1 MFNEKLVRMT
11 FYITYVMLVTTGTI
25 CFIEA
30 LRTPDPMIRHILNL
44 EVCISVVAGYFYAQ
58 FLEKIKN
65 KEIDYAEINL
75 NRYTDWFISTPLMLL
90 VLCLVLAYN
99 NKQSLSFKLYSV
111 ILLLNFTM
119 LIFGYMGE
127 TRQISRWNALLWGFL
142 AFFFLYALIYVQ
154 FVRANPTFD
163 NRLIFWLF
171 FGLWSIYGVVYDM
184 TEETKNV
191 VFNILDMIAKAF
203 VGIFFWMYLTKV
215 VTL

>member
-11 FYITYVMLVTTGTI
+11 FYITYVTLVTTGTI

-44 EVCISVVAGYFYAQ
+44 EVCISVVASYFYSQ
-58 FLEKIKN
+58 FLQKINN
-65 KEIDYAEINL
+65 KEIDYADINL

-99 NKQSLSFKLYSV
+99 NKQTLSLKMYTF
-111 ILLLNFTM
+111 ILVLNFIM
-119 LIFGYMGE
+119 LVCGYMGE
-127 TRQISRWNALLWGFL
+127 TKQISRWNALVWGFV
-142 AFFFLYALIYVQ
+142 AFFFMYTLIYTR
-154 FVRANPTFD
+154 FVRTHPTFD
-163 NRLIFWLF
+163 NQLIFWLF
-171 FGLWSIYGVVYDM
+171 LGLWSLYGVVYDM
-184 TEETKNV
+184 KEETKNI